1 MKTKARGILSA
12 SLALVMVL
20 ALLAPAVSA
29 LDFSVGDELVGGE
42 VTAFEEKTLGTGLT
56 YSKTTYTDAG
66 DRTQAMYALEF
77 NPKTSDFMPVVYSR
91 WTGTGATT
99 LLGGQNLE
107 TQFGAEVYAGVNA
120 NFYSTATGST
130 YAGYWVHDGRLAQAE
145 YGYQSDIIA
154 FTSDGEMQ
162 IVNSKLTF
170 DVYFNGELVTYNG
183 MRHQNRFESRRR

>member
-66 DRTQAMYALEF
+66 DRTQAM
-77 NPKTSDFMPVVYSR
+77 
-91 WTGTGATT
+91 
-99 LLGGQNLE
+99 
-107 TQFGAEVYAGVNA
+107 
-120 NFYSTATGST
+120 
-130 YAGYWVHDGRLAQAE
+130 
-145 YGYQSDIIA
+145 
-154 FTSDGEMQ
+154 
-162 IVNSKLTF
+162 
-170 DVYFNGELVTYNG
+170 
-183 MRHQNRFESRRR
+183 

>member
-66 DRTQAMYALEF
+66 ERDQVMYALEF

-91 WTGTGATT
+91 YTGTGAS
-99 LLGGQNLE
+99 
-107 TQFGAEVYAGVNA
+107 A
-120 NFYSTATGST
+120 
-130 YAGYWVHDGRLAQAE
+130 
-145 YGYQSDIIA
+145 
-154 FTSDGEMQ
+154 
-162 IVNSKLTF
+162 
-170 DVYFNGELVTYNG
+170 YNG
-183 MRHQNRFESRRR
+183 AVRLESDYGLEV